1 MNKFSLCPDLGAVVY
16 IQYELH
22 AFDEK
27 HQLTANNLFQTPV
40 IPLYLGADL
49 FSNTDIRT
57 ENHPRHHAKFAK
69 KGLATKVNF
78 SSGKTYF
85 PVRLSITWNDLLLEV
100 RLLLFQSLEGH
111 IILARQCTLP
121 QKKCVQNLLNLLS
134 NFSLFMLLLN

>member
-1 MNKFSLCPDLGAVVY
+1 MNKFSLYTNLAVIVY
-16 IQYELH
+16 IMYELH

-27 HQLTANNLFQTPV
+27 RQLTANNLFQTPV

-78 SSGKTYF
+78 SSGKTNF
-85 PVRLSITWNDLLLEV
+85 PVRSGFTWHDLLLEV
-100 RLLLFQSLEGH
+100 RLLLFQSSEGH
-111 IILARQCTLP
+111 TISARQCTLP
-121 QKKCVQNLLNLLS
+121 QKKSIPGVCKTS
-134 NFSLFMLLLN
+134 

>member
-1 MNKFSLCPDLGAVVY
+1 MNIFSLCTNMGAIVY
-16 IQYELH
+16 IMYEFH

-78 SSGKTYF
+78 SSGKTNF
-85 PVRLSITWNDLLLEV
+85 LVRLGITWHYLLLEV
-100 RLLLFQSLEGH
+100 RLLLFQLSEGH
-111 IILARQCTLP
+111 IILPKQCTLP
-121 QKKCVQNLLNLLS
+121 QKNNCSQFVQKLKSFLKL
-134 NFSLFMLLLN
+134 

>member
-1 MNKFSLCPDLGAVVY
+1 M
-16 IQYELH
+16 YELH

-49 FSNTDIRT
+49 FSKTDIRT

-78 SSGKTYF
+78 SSGKTNC
-85 PVRLSITWNDLLLEV
+85 PVRLGITWHDLLLEV
-100 RLLLFQSLEGH
+100 RLLLFVRGSYYLGKAVH
-111 IILARQCTLP
+111 ITTEKNVP
-121 QKKCVQNLLNLLS
+121 SVQNLLNLFS
-134 NFSLFMLLLN
+134 NFNLVMLLLNSVA